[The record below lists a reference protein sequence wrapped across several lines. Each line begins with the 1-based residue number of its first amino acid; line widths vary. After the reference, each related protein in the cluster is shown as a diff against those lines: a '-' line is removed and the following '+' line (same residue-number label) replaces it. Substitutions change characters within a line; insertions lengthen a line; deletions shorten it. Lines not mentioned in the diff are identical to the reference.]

1 MVVTS
6 IRRVGLFG
14 GSFDPPHVGHL
25 AIAEFVANERQ
36 LDEILFVVSH
46 IQWQKA
52 ADRKMLDSRHR
63 FEMVKLA
70 ISNVDYFSASSL
82 EIDRGG
88 DSVTLET
95 LESLHAQDPTAEY
108 ELIIGEDIAST
119 LSTWRRSEELEIY
132 ADIVV
137 VGRPGFRSD
146 AAEQNFN
153 FVFAKGPQ
161 VNISSQEIRSAIKSG
176 LPISHLVPEEVEKY
190 IRSEGLYS
198 EGLYR

>member
-1 MVVTS
+1 M
-6 IRRVGLFG
+6 RRVGLFG
-14 GSFDPPHVGHL
+14 GSFDPPHIGHI
-25 AIAEFVANERQ
+25 AIADFILNDRQ

-52 ADRKMLDSRHR
+52 VDREILDSHHR

-70 ISNVDYFSASSL
+70 TRDFDHFSVSGI

-88 DSVTLET
+88 DSVTVET
-95 LESLHAQDPTAEY
+95 LEVLHNQDPTAQY

-119 LSTWRRSEELEIY
+119 LSTWRRSEELEKY

-137 VGRPGFRSD
+137 VGRPGFRLE

-161 VNISSQEIRSAIKSG
+161 VNVSSQGIRSAIKSG
-176 LPISHLVPEEVEKY
+176 LPISDLVPEEVERY
-190 IRSEGLYS
+190 IRSEGLY
-198 EGLYR
+198 R